1 MTTILSSV
9 RLLKQIGR
17 LQGLW
22 FKFVLSAGILF
33 ALGIGFIYYTNIKFE
48 DVFSF
53 VTKFI

>member
-1 MTTILSSV
+1 MNTLLSSV

-17 LQGLW
+17 LKGLW

-33 ALGIGFIYYTNIKFE
+33 ALGIGIIYYTGIKFE
-48 DVFSF
+48 DIFSF